1 MAVAKKVWNTFTGIL
16 VALVV
21 AFAILLVV
29 VRVAGIQV
37 YTVVSGSMEPAYH
50 VGSIIYVKSI
60 DASDVKEGD
69 VITFNLKGSVPA
81 THRVVRIDTENRKFY
96 TKGDNNECEDKSPVN
111 FSDVIGTPVFTIPYI
126 GYAVS
131 FIQSRVG
138 IYTVIGVAALIIL
151 ISILP
156 GLFDGKEKDKHSGK
170 SPEATHE
177 R

>member
-126 GYAVS
+126 GYAIS
-131 FIQSRVG
+131 FIQSSVG
-138 IYTVIGVAALIIL
+138 IYTIVGSAALIVCINMIFGL
-151 ISILP
+151 I
-156 GLFDGKEKDKHSGK
+156 KEKQKNRSAGK
-170 SPEATHE
+170 SPEITHE